1 MTERSPYR
9 VELTRNA
16 QRQLKRLPARDAAR
30 LRGPILALGWV
41 QHPPGGIRLR
51 DRDYWRLRVGDLRIV
66 YLVDDERRLVVI
78 LRVARR
84 NEGTYRGLT

>member
-9 VELTRNA
+9 VELSRNA
-16 QRQLKRLPARDAAR
+16 QRQLKRLPARDAAA

-41 QHPPGGIRLR
+41 QRPPGATRLP
-51 DRDYWRLRVGDLRIV
+51 DRDYWRLRIGELRII
-66 YLVDDERRLVVI
+66 YAIDDKRLLVIV

-84 NEGTYRGLT
+84 NEQTYRGLR